1 MRDHSLV
8 LRLCHHLVAGGQIVQ
23 ARIVVLEA
31 LEPVIGRFQRAV
43 GNQGDTHPLAQLDLG
58 NFWTFFVEQEG
69 SHLDRHLRMHS
80 GGVVLHG
87 IFLDDAQDLQRTRLD
102 IAHMARSTATWTGN
116 GRALGE
122 RRAQPLT
129 AHFQQAEFADGA
141 ELHTGAVQTQGI
153 AQAIFHF
160 TPVFLLVHV
169 DEVDHDQATQIA
181 QTHLSRHFIRR
192 FQIGAGSGFL
202 DVASP
207 DGARGVHVDRHQRFR
222 VVDHDGATAGQR
234 DDTRVGAL
242 DLVFD
247 LEAREQR
254 CVVAIT
260 LDLGRVF
267 RHHMVHELMRLL
279 VNIVGIDQ
287 DVADFRAEIITQG
300 SHHQVAFLVNQ
311 KSAFSS
317 LGCAVNGLPQFE
329 QVVKIPLQLRR
340 VAANAGRAR
349 NDAHALRILE
359 LVHCLLELGAFIS
372 FDAAA
377 HAATA
382 GVVGHQHHI
391 AARQTDE
398 SGQRRALVAALF
410 FFHLYQQFLAFTNR
424 VADARLAG
432 RNTFGKVLTGNFLER
447 QKPMPFFTVIDKTG
461 FQ

>member
-1 MRDHSLV
+1 
-8 LRLCHHLVAGGQIVQ
+8 
-23 ARIVVLEA
+23 
-31 LEPVIGRFQRAV
+31 
-43 GNQGDTHPLAQLDLG
+43 
-58 NFWTFFVEQEG
+58 
-69 SHLDRHLRMHS
+69 
-80 GGVVLHG
+80 
-87 IFLDDAQDLQRTRLD
+87 
-102 IAHMARSTATWTGN
+102 
-116 GRALGE
+116 
-122 RRAQPLT
+122 
-129 AHFQQAEFADGA
+129 
-141 ELHTGAVQTQGI
+141 
-153 AQAIFHF
+153 
-160 TPVFLLVHV
+160 
-169 DEVDHDQATQIA
+169 
-181 QTHLSRHFIRR
+181 
-192 FQIGAGSGFL
+192 
-202 DVASP
+202 
-207 DGARGVHVDRHQRFR
+207 
-222 VVDHDGATAGQR
+222 
-234 DDTRVGAL
+234 
-242 DLVFD
+242 
-247 LEAREQR
+247 
-254 CVVAIT
+254 
-260 LDLGRVF
+260 
-267 RHHMVHELMRLL
+267 MVHELMRLL

-359 LVHCLLELGAFIS
+359 LVHCLLELGAFVS

-382 GVVGHQHHI
+382 GIVGHQHHI

-432 RNTFGKVLTGNFLER
+432 RNTFGKILTGNFLER
-447 QKPMPFFTVIDKTG
+447 QKPMPLFTVINKTG